1 MYTDKKYREA
11 VKLTNNQILNLKEI
25 VNKSFPNKIQDKSNF
40 KGFLKELN
48 NDMKNYKDPFDFSIQ
63 DNSKDEL
70 FSKCVESILD
80 VVIPN
85 TNLTGSE
92 KKLFNFAAH
101 TVNFLFETIFGKVIE
116 KKKKKNFIRVTTN
129 IVYMQVIE
137 NLKSFYKEENIE
149 NIYSLIKTSSN
160 QIIILYSIF
169 TIQIIEIL
177 FTTFL
182 SPIKNPELKS
192 KETFIKN
199 EKSTV
204 LKMPNQIQVKND
216 LIQEEVVEEIS
227 DYTPEYGVNSE
238 YNVNSEYGVNNEY
251 GAKKKKQKLFVN

>member
-1 MYTDKKYREA
+1 
-11 VKLTNNQILNLKEI
+11 
-25 VNKSFPNKIQDKSNF
+25 
-40 KGFLKELN
+40 
-48 NDMKNYKDPFDFSIQ
+48 
-63 DNSKDEL
+63 
-70 FSKCVESILD
+70 
-80 VVIPN
+80 
-85 TNLTGSE
+85 
-92 KKLFNFAAH
+92 
-101 TVNFLFETIFGKVIE
+101 
-116 KKKKKNFIRVTTN
+116 
-129 IVYMQVIE
+129 MQVIE

-182 SPIKNPELKS
+182 SSVKNTELKS
-192 KETFIKN
+192 KETLIKN
-199 EKSTV
+199 VSTV
-204 LKMPNQIQVKND
+204 LKTPNQIQVKND

>member
-1 MYTDKKYREA
+1 
-11 VKLTNNQILNLKEI
+11 
-25 VNKSFPNKIQDKSNF
+25 
-40 KGFLKELN
+40 
-48 NDMKNYKDPFDFSIQ
+48 
-63 DNSKDEL
+63 
-70 FSKCVESILD
+70 
-80 VVIPN
+80 
-85 TNLTGSE
+85 
-92 KKLFNFAAH
+92 
-101 TVNFLFETIFGKVIE
+101 
-116 KKKKKNFIRVTTN
+116 
-129 IVYMQVIE
+129 MQVIE

-182 SPIKNPELKS
+182 SSVKNTELKS
-192 KETFIKN
+192 TETLIKN
-199 EKSTV
+199 VKSTV
-204 LKMPNQIQVKND
+204 LKTPNQIQVKND

-227 DYTPEYGVNSE
+227 DYTPDYGVNSE